1 MAFDINQLTKGR
13 NVYGRVGG
21 NIANM
26 IGQRSGQGSSFLD
39 PRLAMAGYSVN
50 MNSMDENP
58 SPSGQLFQFNNQD
71 KWNNTGTRII
81 DGKQYHQIGDFF
93 GDGRNQNEDDIRKIV
108 KDPSKI
114 IYDDEAGLLI
124 DDENLLYRGA
134 QDDLMDMLIKGGI
147 LAGSGAVLGNAFG
160 LIGAGAG
167 GAGAGAEAA
176 GATGAFDTAGWAG
189 TGINGS
195 TGVSAGGGF
204 GGVAAGAG
212 GGGGTG
218 GLFGNAASGVR
229 GGGSFLSQ
237 LGASLGISPD
247 VMGTLNTVRQ
257 GAGLAQALG
266 GIFGGGGTTG
276 RGGSSGGGMDLM
288 SLLGLG
294 AGAYQDNRNIQQ
306 YESQINNLLDRGD
319 PFRNERA
326 NYITR
331 LNELYADPSSI
342 EKTPGYQFAKEQ
354 GLDAIQRKMA
364 ARGMSLSGNEL
375 GEMDK
380 FSTGLAAQTLDKE
393 RAALMQMAGANFNPA
408 DMAGRGIQAYGN
420 IAQMQANRNA
430 GVMNGLF
437 GNSQNGNSPAGNL
450 LSLFK
455 QLFPNSGGGSSGN
468 EEDILGYFFGGNEYG
483 PGLPDIDNWDFL
495 GG

>member
-1 MAFDINQLTKGR
+1 MPSNNYIGGILNGKNPFGR
-13 NVYGRVGG
+13 SGG
-21 NIANM
+21 NIQNILADNAQAQYR
-26 IGQRSGQGSSFLD
+26 GYD
-39 PRLAMAGYSVN
+39 PRLIQAGFSVRPDTMA
-50 MNSMDENP
+50 ENANTFITNWTNP
-58 SPSGQLFQFNNQD
+58 NWQD
-71 KWNNTGTRII
+71 GLRTI
-81 DGKQYHQIGDFF
+81 DGVKHIQLGDFVRQL
-93 GDGRNQNEDDIRKIV
+93 DGGGIGINDDDLRKYV
-108 KDPSKI
+108 RDPSKV
-114 IYDDEAGLLI
+114 IYDEEAGLI
-124 DDENLLYRGA
+124 TPQDNWTYEPADDFVTQFMHAAIPAIAVASTGIGLNNAFFGGPDLGSLLGTGGGSGSGFTGFGES
-134 QDDLMDMLIKGGI
+134 GGI
-147 LAGSGAVLGNAFG
+147 PSGA
-160 LIGAGAG
+160 
-167 GAGAGAEAA
+167 
-176 GATGAFDTAGWAG
+176 
-189 TGINGS
+189 GS
-195 TGVSAGGGF
+195 TGSGLAG
-204 GGVAAGAG
+204 G

-266 GIFGGGGTTG
+266 GIFGGGGSG
-276 RGGSSGGGMDLM
+276 SRPGGSTGGGMDLM

-331 LNELYADPSSI
+331 LNQLYADPSSI
-342 EKTPGYQFAKEQ
+342 ENTPGYKFAKEQ

-380 FSTGLAAQTLDKE
+380 FSSGLAAQTLDKE

-408 DMAGRGIQAYGN
+408 DMAGKGIGAYTT
-420 IAQMQANRNA
+420 IAQMQANHNA
-430 GVMNGLF
+430 GLMNGLF
-437 GNSQNGNSPAGNL
+437 GNGQNGQSGAGNL
-450 LSLFK
+450 LSLIK
-455 QLFPNSGGGSSGN
+455 QLFPSSGGGSSGVELSPDDLN
-468 EEDILGYFFGGNEYG
+468 YWFNANEYG
-483 PGLPDIDNWDFL
+483 PGLPDVDNWDFL

>member
-1 MAFDINQLTKGR
+1 MAFDINQLLNGR
-13 NVYGRVGG
+13 NAYGRVGG
-21 NIANM
+21 NIANI
-26 IGQRSGQGSSFLD
+26 IGQTSANGNRFLD
-39 PRLAMAGYSVN
+39 PRLASAGYTFRDT
-50 MNSMDENP
+50 SMDENP
-58 SPSGQLFQFNNQD
+58 SASGGVTQYTGQD
-71 KWNNTGTRII
+71 KWDAAGTRTI
-81 DGKQYHQIGDFF
+81 DGKRYHQIGDFF
-93 GDGRNQNEDDIRKIV
+93 QNGRNVNEDDIRKLV
-108 KDPSKI
+108 RDPSKI

-134 QDDLMDMLIKGGI
+134 QSDLLDKLIMSGI
-147 LAGSGAVLGNAFG
+147 AAGSGAVLGNAFG
-160 LIGAGAG
+160 LIGTG
-167 GAGAGAEAA
+167 GGGTAA
-176 GATGAFDTAGWAG
+176 GTGAFDTAGWAG
-189 TGINGS
+189 SGINGA
-195 TGVSAGGGF
+195 TGVSSGAGS
-204 GGVAAGAG
+204 AAGLGAAAG

-218 GLFGNAASGVR
+218 GFLGNAASGVR

-237 LGASLGISPD
+237 LGASLGIPPD

-257 GAGLAQALG
+257 GVGLANTLG
-266 GIFGGGGTTG
+266 GIFGGGSGG
-276 RGGSSGGGMDLM
+276 RPGGSSGGGMDLM

-331 LNELYADPSSI
+331 LNQLYADPSSI
-342 EKTPGYQFAKEQ
+342 ENTPGYKFAKEQ

-408 DMAGRGIQAYGN
+408 EMAGRGIQAYGN
-420 IAQMQANRNA
+420 IAQMQANRDA

-437 GNSQNGNSPAGNL
+437 GNGQNGQSGAGNL
-450 LSLFK
+450 LSLIK
-455 QLFPNSGGGSSGN
+455 QLFPHSGSSSGVELSPDDLN
-468 EEDILGYFFGGNEYG
+468 YWFSGHEYG
-483 PGLPDIDNWDFL
+483 PGLPDVDNWDFL